1 MDKKAQAASCSEI
14 ILENCT
20 GCEQC
25 NKDCPFEA
33 IRMRFRTDGLGY
45 RMEATVISER
55 CVSCG
60 ICVGACDFEAIN
72 LPEMNDVQIKEKINK
87 LMAPS

>member
-1 MDKKAQAASCSEI
+1 
-14 ILENCT
+14 
-20 GCEQC
+20 
-25 NKDCPFEA
+25 
-33 IRMRFRTDGLGY
+33 MRFRTDGLGY

-60 ICVGACDFEAIN
+60 ICVGACDFKAIN

-87 LMAPS
+87 LMASLKQTNKSRGSYCLSALIAQH